1 MTELRHSAGKAKV
14 EAASK
19 WALDYMKTG
28 KPLVIFAH
36 HKDVVD
42 ELSARLKLATITNNG
57 GSLVANITGST
68 PDNERQRI
76 IESFQAGKIAFL
88 VCSTLA
94 MKEGVNLDAADT
106 TLFVERQW
114 VPAHEKQAAARVRRM
129 TQESGVCHKVVLSA
143 SNTVDTHFDKVVS
156 EKAALVTSALD
167 GSENDKMIVAK
178 SLADS
183 LLSGEVYL

>member
-1 MTELRHSAGKAKV
+1 
-14 EAASK
+14 
-19 WALDYMKTG
+19 
-28 KPLVIFAH
+28 
-36 HKDVVD
+36 
-42 ELSARLKLATITNNG
+42 
-57 GSLVANITGST
+57 
-68 PDNERQRI
+68 
-76 IESFQAGKIAFL
+76 
-88 VCSTLA
+88 

-143 SNTVDTHFDKVVS
+143 SNTVDTHFDKIVS